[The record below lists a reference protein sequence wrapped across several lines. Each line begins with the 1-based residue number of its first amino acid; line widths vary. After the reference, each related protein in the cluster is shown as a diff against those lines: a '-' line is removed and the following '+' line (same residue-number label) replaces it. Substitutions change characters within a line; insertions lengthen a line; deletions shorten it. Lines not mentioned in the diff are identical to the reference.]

1 MKLMCISREP
11 QMYNQTN
18 IEVGKVY
25 DIGRGD
31 DRWGMDDKKL
41 VFVVLEDGSS
51 QEYPKQCFISLSDYR
66 NGIIDDIL
74 GDG

>member
-1 MKLMCISREP
+1 M
-11 QMYNQTN
+11 
-18 IEVGKVY
+18 
-25 DIGRGD
+25 
-31 DRWGMDDKKL
+31 KKL

-66 NGIIDDIL
+66 NSIIDDIL